1 MPPSETSRHRG
12 AGRTTVE
19 SKPRLFRSG
28 GTSGGPPPEV
38 RARPALQPPWASGAR
53 RPARRVQPFTPAAD
67 GISRQLCSAIHLNAS
82 FGGEVLNDLVYPDW
96 KAMSPN
102 WHLDAVVLARHAAQA
117 KQRRETRDVW
127 LLVVT
132 AAVAI
137 IAEVALVSI
146 FTGSL
151 GPGGLLML
159 LFFAVVGAYLAG
171 FAIIWVHYRAVHD
184 SALSSIGIRGLNA
197 VEPPPLPADV
207 EEAIRSSMRANVIVF
222 AGKTPFNGS
231 GEMIDHWSFT
241 IDTRVGTLDAAL
253 GKRVEPN
260 DFEAVDLHR
269 YLLEQIPLTLENKP
283 RTGNRMYVIGGHA
296 RTVGGLFRQ
305 GPVLD
310 DPDYE
315 LRFRRPVS
323 EVTTEAIEKSLRH
336 QHRSARPYSFF
347 EITGWD
353 GQVVVTLFVR
363 VEKRGPM
370 LEVELAV
377 CALRPLK
384 GDYGDVVKIPLGPGA
399 HRLPLL
405 RTVFPM
411 VWPLLWGSPSRA
423 IRKIRMD
430 RQERAERVD
439 LDQELEE
446 RNDLSWAASPSL
458 RDRTAAAANGNH
470 FGAADEKIYHNAFK
484 RRSIDVLRE
493 FLVAHDVDVKEYDLA
508 ASFMVPGLG
517 TTAAS

>member
-12 AGRTTVE
+12 AGRTVVDKLQLI
-19 SKPRLFRSG
+19 SNA
-28 GTSGGPPPEV
+28 PPEV
-38 RARPALQPPWASGAR
+38 RVRQALQPPWAGRRQPVR
-53 RPARRVQPFTPAAD
+53 RPQSFTPAGD
-67 GISRQLCSAIHLNAS
+67 GITRQLCSAIHLNAS

-96 KAMSPN
+96 KAMAPN
-102 WHLDAVVLARHAAQA
+102 WHVDAVALARHAAQA

-137 IAEVALVSI
+137 VLEVALVSI
-146 FTGSL
+146 FTGEL

-159 LFFAVVGAYLAG
+159 AFLVLLGSYLAG

-184 SALSSIGIRGLNA
+184 SALASIGIKGLNA
-197 VEPPPLPADV
+197 VEPPPLP
-207 EEAIRSSMRANVIVF
+207 EEIEGPIRSSGRANVVVF

-231 GEMIDHWSFT
+231 GDQIDGWSFT
-241 IDTRVGTLDAAL
+241 VDTRVGTASDL
-253 GKRVEPN
+253 GKRGEPQPF
-260 DFEAVDLHR
+260 DSIDLHR
-269 YLLEQIPLTLENKP
+269 YLLEQIPLTMENKP
-283 RTGNRMYVIGGHA
+283 RTGHRLYVIGGHA
-296 RTVGGLFRQ
+296 RAVGGLFRQ

-323 EVTTEAIEKSLRH
+323 EATPEHIDKALRN
-336 QHRSARPYSFF
+336 QHRSARPYTFF
-347 EITGWD
+347 EVVGWD

-363 VEKRGPM
+363 VEKHGPM
-370 LEVELAV
+370 LEVEMAV
-377 CALRPLK
+377 TALRPLK
-384 GDYGDVVKIPLGPGA
+384 PDYGDVVKIPLGPGA

-405 RTVFPM
+405 RTVLPM
-411 VWPLLWGSPSRA
+411 VWPLLWGSPSRTV
-423 IRKIRMD
+423 RKIRMD
-430 RQERAERVD
+430 RQEAAARVD

-446 RNDLSWAASPSL
+446 RNDLSWAAAPSL

-470 FGAADEKIYHNAFK
+470 FGAADEKIYQHAFK

-493 FLVAHDVDVKEYDLA
+493 FLVEHDVDVKEFDLA
-508 ASFMVPGLG
+508 ASFMVPGQG
-517 TTAAS
+517 APS